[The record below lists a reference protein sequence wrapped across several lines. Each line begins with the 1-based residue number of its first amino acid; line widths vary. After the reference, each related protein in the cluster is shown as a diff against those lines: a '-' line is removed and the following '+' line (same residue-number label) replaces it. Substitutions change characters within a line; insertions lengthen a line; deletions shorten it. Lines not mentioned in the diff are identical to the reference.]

1 MLDIKPI
8 ATVIQQQLDWGK
20 VQFADRSKVTSL
32 MVADALATQL
42 PLPTSRLDAP
52 ESWYRNTLRA
62 NIGTALNTVNEEHV
76 IEMDV
81 VEELIF
87 KLWLARY
94 RLVHE
99 PTHPAVSSL
108 LKNLVLC
115 GEITDPVSCQLGQ
128 QYRVVYENQDLV
140 DAFKANSVF

>member
-8 ATVIQQQLDWGK
+8 ATVIQNQLDWGK

-62 NIGTALNTVNEEHV
+62 NIGTALNTINEEHV

-81 VEELIF
+81 VEELVF
-87 KLWLARY
+87 KLWIARY

-115 GEITDPVSCQLGQ
+115 GEITDPASCQLAQ
-128 QYRVVYENQDLV
+128 QYKVVYENQDLV